1 MNSRNA
7 WVAAACALGAAALFW
22 VAVSPANGPGT
33 RKTERSGKG
42 PGEGAGSG
50 LDPGLILQKRSFG
63 VSLTNAAAG
72 ADIDAAHWAEARR
85 LAGMSPGLGRSRDIA
100 AYVAGIG
107 TVAECAG
114 MATNVALFGHELAS
128 AALQRWLELDPQDAI
143 RSVALASRS
152 RAERSGQLGWMLK
165 DYSERDPAGAMEFVR
180 GMSSLSEGERAI
192 GLAAVLP
199 AYARTVDAGEAVEM
213 LAGLPSSVAVGASAE
228 IFSNL
233 AKGAAVETV
242 KQAFTTAGTLQGV
255 ARSAGMASVLEA
267 AAEKDPKL
275 AVEMW
280 SGVADAGLKN
290 DLTTQMARKL
300 GETFD
305 PGSVVQWLSQYAPER
320 GADGARIEAFAAL
333 STSDPK
339 RALEFLA
346 GRPVGQQDDLR
357 EGAAGALEPRQAIEM
372 AAGIRDETRRQRAI
386 TEAGGR
392 LADEDPAALYQ
403 LLGGAKDPEIAR
415 GLLVPVVD
423 ALAYESADKA
433 IQYVQSLPGDLRD
446 QAASRL
452 VETLSDLNPAN
463 AARVAA
469 STIADEEVR
478 VGAVGSALSRILDG
492 AGSVT
497 LPDLSALNSGE
508 RDKILAYASGRVSVR
523 NPEAA
528 LSAAALIHDEATR
541 SAAVQLA
548 VLGATQ
554 SQSTER
560 ALQLLEQANVS
571 EVVRN
576 TIRDQVKDSGE

>member
-1 MNSRNA
+1 MKFRMT
-7 WVAAACALGAAALFW
+7 WVAVACAMGAAALVW
-22 VAVSPANGPGT
+22 VAVSLASRSGTHLGNGSSSGPGSV
-33 RKTERSGKG
+33 SGTG
-42 PGEGAGSG
+42 VP
-50 LDPGLILQKRSFG
+50 LQKRSFPA
-63 VSLTNAAAG
+63 SPSTTAAG
-72 ADIDAAHWAEARR
+72 PAGDTLEWAEARR
-85 LAGMSPGLGRSRDIA
+85 LAALSPGLGRSRDIA
-100 AYVAGIG
+100 AFVAGIG

-128 AALQRWLELDPQDAI
+128 AALQRWLELDPRDAI
-143 RSVALASRS
+143 QRVALTARTRS
-152 RAERSGQLGWMLK
+152 ERSGQLDWMLK
-165 DYSERDPAGAMEFVR
+165 DYSERDPAGALEFVR
-180 GMSSLSEGERAI
+180 GLSSLSEGERAV

-199 AYARTVDAGEAVEM
+199 SFAKSVDSAQAIEM

-233 AKGAAVETV
+233 ANGAAPETV
-242 KQAFTTAGTLQGV
+242 RHAFATAGTLQGV

-267 AAEKDPKL
+267 AAERDPKL

-280 SGVADAGLKN
+280 SSVGDAGLKN

-305 PGSVVQWLSQYAPER
+305 PGSVVQWLNQYAPER

-333 STSDPK
+333 SSTDPQ
-339 RALEFLA
+339 RAIEFLN

-357 EGAAGALEPRQAIEM
+357 EGAAGALEPKQAIDM

-392 LADEDPAALYQ
+392 LADEDPSALYQ
-403 LLGGAKDPEIAR
+403 LLGTTQDPEIAR

-423 ALAYESADKA
+423 ALSYESADKA
-433 IQYVQSLPGDLRD
+433 IHYVQSLPGELRD

-452 VETLSDLNPAN
+452 VETLADLNPAN

-469 STIADEEVR
+469 STIADEEIR

-492 AGSVT
+492 AGTVA
-497 LPDLSALNSGE
+497 LPDLSTLSTGE
-508 RDKILAYASGRVSVR
+508 RDKVLAYASGRVSVR

-528 LSAAALIHDEATR
+528 LSAAGLIQDEATR

-554 SQSTER
+554 SQSSGR
-560 ALQLLEQANVS
+560 ALQLLERANVS
-571 EVVRN
+571 EEVRN
-576 TIRDQVKDSGE
+576 TIRDQVKGSGE